1 MKRQYNPKISEEQQR
16 EKDDS
21 TTPSSQ
27 SPTNSTQSS
36 PESSTQPSN
45 YAILYVDVVK
55 NMTKLVIS
63 QPPPPPPCPAPEFS
77 IFREDFPALPGTRLS
92 STSSSMV
99 PDDWTAML
107 TDDEVDIDSNGCL
120 GELTVS
126 GPPSTVSTEEEE
138 DDDEEE
144 DFPKEPNHP
153 PIIGT
158 AAATP
163 AASSSL
169 ATAFNCEFLPQ
180 LFGYLNNPAR
190 FNVSLI
196 FGKQF
201 LHEGVRQRAQIK
213 SLGRQMTSPSR
224 VQAPPGFE
232 NTPLYAHLNTTP
244 NGSPFG
250 GVYFD
255 SGSTGLEEFCQADGD
270 FVDGCFGM
278 LGLARNLGLVGRN
291 PQFKEQFLG
300 EESERDTEFNC
311 KHQPKNIPIPEG
323 IPPRVP
329 KNYVIAGKI
338 DLQQPK
344 MEQMEV
350 ELLFYFFY
358 TFTGDMMQL
367 LAAAELAERGW
378 RFHKLEH
385 LWILRQPDNP
395 HYIYRG
401 FQESGEYNYF
411 NMYKWR
417 ILPRFFQL
425 EPDHLER
432 TVSKDELYEQYGYH
446 PQMAR

>member
-1 MKRQYNPKISEEQQR
+1 MKRQYNPKTSEEQQQQQQR

-21 TTPSSQ
+21 AASPSSQ
-27 SPTNSTQSS
+27 SPSNSTQSS
-36 PESSTQPSN
+36 PESASQPSN

-107 TDDEVDIDSNGCL
+107 SDDEADEASAGCL
-120 GELTVS
+120 EELAAS
-126 GPPSTVSTEEEE
+126 GPASSASTEEEE
-138 DDDEEE
+138 Q
-144 DFPKEPNHP
+144 NLA
-153 PIIGT
+153 PIVQS

-163 AASSSL
+163 ATQSSM
-169 ATAFNCEFLPQ
+169 AAGAFNCEFLPQ

-190 FNVSLI
+190 FSVSLI

-201 LHEGVRQRAQIK
+201 LHEGVRQRAQLK
-213 SLGRQMTSPSR
+213 SLGRQIPSASR
-224 VQAPPGFE
+224 LQAPPGFE

-255 SGSTGLEEFCQADGD
+255 SGSTGLEELCQTDGS

-278 LGLARNLGLVGRN
+278 LGLARNLGLVQHN

-311 KHQPKNIPIPEG
+311 KHQPKTNIIPEKG
-323 IPPRVP
+323 IPARVP

-378 RFHKLEH
+378 RFHKLDH

-395 HYIYRG
+395 NYIYRG

-417 ILPRFFQL
+417 ILPRYFQL

-432 TVSKDELYEQYGYH
+432 TVSKDELYEEYGYH

>member
-1 MKRQYNPKISEEQQR
+1 MKRQYNPKTTEEQQHR
-16 EKDDS
+16 DKEDS
-21 TTPSSQ
+21 ASPSSQ
-27 SPTNSTQSS
+27 SPSNSTQSS
-36 PESSTQPSN
+36 PESASQPSN

-92 STSSSMV
+92 SASSSMV

-107 TDDEVDIDSNGCL
+107 SDDEADGGSTGCL
-120 GELTVS
+120 EELAAS
-126 GPPSTVSTEEEE
+126 GPPSCASTEEEE
-138 DDDEEE
+138 E
-144 DFPKEPNHP
+144 DFQKEQNLS
-153 PIIGT
+153 PIVAT
-158 AAATP
+158 ATAVTP
-163 AASSSL
+163 SPQNTLAS
-169 ATAFNCEFLPQ
+169 AFNCEFLPQ

-213 SLGRQMTSPSR
+213 SLGRQIPSATR
-224 VQAPPGFE
+224 PQAPPGFE
-232 NTPLYAHLNTTP
+232 NTQLYAHLNTTA

-255 SGSTGLEEFCQADGD
+255 AGLTGPEELCKTDGN

-278 LGLARNLGLVGRN
+278 LGLARNLGLVQRN
-291 PQFKEQFLG
+291 PQLKEQFLG
-300 EESERDTEFNC
+300 EETERETEFNG
-311 KHQPKNIPIPEG
+311 KHLPKHSSIPEG
-323 IPPRVP
+323 RPPHVP
-329 KNYVIAGKI
+329 KNYVISGKI

-385 LWILRQPDNP
+385 LWILRQSDNP
-395 HYIYRG
+395 NYIYRG

-417 ILPRFFQL
+417 ILPRYFQL

-432 TVSKDELYEQYGYH
+432 TVSKDELYEDYGYH

>member
-1 MKRQYNPKISEEQQR
+1 MKRQINPKNSEEAQR

-21 TTPSSQ
+21 ASPSSQ
-27 SPTNSTQSS
+27 SPSNSTQSS
-36 PESSTQPSN
+36 PESSSQPSN

-92 STSSSMV
+92 SASSSMV

-107 TDDEVDIDSNGCL
+107 SDDEGDEGSAGCL
-120 GELTVS
+120 VELAAS
-126 GPPSTVSTEEEE
+126 GPPSSVSTEEEE
-138 DDDEEE
+138 AEE
-144 DFPKEPNHP
+144 KLP
-153 PIIGT
+153 PIVAAAT
-158 AAATP
+158 AAATT
-163 AASSSL
+163 SGTENSL
-169 ATAFNCEFLPQ
+169 ASAFNCEFLPQ

-201 LHEGVRQRAQIK
+201 LHEGVRQRAQMR
-213 SLGRQMTSPSR
+213 SLSRQISAGARS
-224 VQAPPGFE
+224 QAPPGFE
-232 NTPLYAHLNTTP
+232 NTQLYAHLNTTP
-244 NGSPFG
+244 NGTPCG
-250 GVYFD
+250 GVYYD
-255 SGSTGLEEFCQADGD
+255 SGSTGPEKLCKTDGN

-278 LGLARNLGLVGRN
+278 LGLARNLGLVQRN
-291 PQFKEQFLG
+291 PQLKEQFLG
-300 EESERDTEFNC
+300 EESEHETDFIGKT
-311 KHQPKNIPIPEG
+311 QPKQNSIPEG
-323 IPPRVP
+323 KPPPVP

-395 HYIYRG
+395 NYIYRG

-417 ILPRFFQL
+417 ILPRYFQL

-432 TVSKDELYEQYGYH
+432 TVSKDELYEEYGYH